1 MSWTDWAISLGLIL
15 LVLRQ
20 IRGKKL
26 TPGSL
31 LWPVALVVWAG
42 FEYLGGFPVHS
53 SDRIFTGSLAAI
65 GLALGLGCGALT
77 RVYHDGEQ
85 VIGRATIAAAVL
97 WIVGMASRLTF
108 GIVALNGGAEAIGR
122 LSERLDLHSESTWPT
137 ALILMALCE
146 VLSRTAL
153 LLGKYRAAARGATKL
168 APSSSPT
175 SRPEPPRPTT
185 TALRPRQVDGFRAGE
200 QEAHQPR
207 AETMLGPSAQRSRG
221 LSRASGGPAD
231 DGGMANLSAR

>member
-1 MSWTDWAISLGLIL
+1 MTWTDYAISLGLIL

-26 TPGSL
+26 TPASL

-42 FEYLGGFPVHS
+42 FEYLGSFPAQAA
-53 SDRIFTGSLAAI
+53 DRTFVLSLAAV

-77 RVYHDGEQ
+77 RVYLDGRT
-85 VIGRATIAAAVL
+85 VLARATIPAAVL
-97 WIVGMASRLTF
+97 WVVGMVSRLAF

-122 LSERLDLHSESTWPT
+122 LSERLGLQSADTWPT

-153 LLGKYRAAARGATKL
+153 LLLKYRRASRAATEVEETETFGPRVREAAASDQER
-168 APSSSPT
+168 
-175 SRPEPPRPTT
+175 
-185 TALRPRQVDGFRAGE
+185 TA
-200 QEAHQPR
+200 
-207 AETMLGPSAQRSRG
+207 
-221 LSRASGGPAD
+221 
-231 DGGMANLSAR
+231 AR